1 MPRLGRVSNGDLRF
15 LRLPARAWG
24 DLTGNHAPRRFRYV
38 VGSTAFTQTW
48 RVSLVVAD
56 SGVVG
61 AVVVRRYGR
70 PGYGQDGLEFIAAEP
85 FSNRCEWSR
94 LVATVPEGSRSYL
107 DREDG
112 DPLPPKTGQAVEAAL
127 NDLAPG
133 AGLVLARLR
142 QLIPGPTSLGNR
154 ASLLREQRD
163 AVALGLEIAGMD
175 SRELLEGANGD
186 TADLDDGDVPFLR
199 GWNQRRISEPAMIR
213 HDSTSFDEWL
223 PDHADRFDTATF
235 QDPGDPARRVTVF
248 YADKEALE
256 QQTGT
261 DLLYYCHHRPGFIL
275 VQYKRMRASESRG
288 SSATY
293 YPDDQLDT
301 EINRYRGLPLAAQAA
316 TVEEWRLTDDA
327 YFIKLVRDDLRK
339 RRENR
344 LVRGMY
350 LPLGLVDLLLKE
362 SDEGRRPKGW
372 STESVT
378 TYLSNEEFLQ
388 LAKQGYIGTRGAAT
402 EHLKRIIQGSF
413 DDGRGVV
420 LTVDETDPQRAIRLR
435 HG

>member
-15 LRLPARAWG
+15 VRLPGSAWRE
-24 DLTGNHAPRRFRYV
+24 LNGNHARRRFRYV
-38 VGSTAFTQTW
+38 VGATAFTQAW
-48 RVSLVVAD
+48 RLALVIAD
-56 SGVVG
+56 SELVG
-61 AVVVRRYGR
+61 AVVVRRYGQ
-70 PGYGQDGLEFIAAEP
+70 PGFGQDGLEFIAAEP
-85 FSNRCEWSR
+85 FSNRCEWGR
-94 LVATVPEGSRSYL
+94 LVAAVPERSRSYL

-112 DPLPPKTGQAVEAAL
+112 DPLPPKTGQAVEATL

-133 AGLVLARLR
+133 SGLVLARIR
-142 QLIPGPTSLGNR
+142 QLIPGPTPFGNR

-186 TADLDDGDVPFLR
+186 TVEPDGDVPFLQ

-223 PDHADRFDTATF
+223 PNHANRFDTATF
-235 QDPGDPARRVTVF
+235 QDPSDPARRVTVF
-248 YADKEALE
+248 YADNEALE
-256 QQTGT
+256 RQTGT
-261 DLLYYCHHRPGFIL
+261 DLLYYRHHRPGFIL
-275 VQYKRMRASESRG
+275 VQYKRMRVSEGRG

-293 YPDDQLDT
+293 YPDDQLHA
-301 EINRYRGLPLAAQAA
+301 EISRYRALPIAAQAA
-316 TVEEWRLTDDA
+316 TVEEWRLTNDA

-339 RRENR
+339 RRENK

-350 LPLGLVDLLLKE
+350 LPLGLVDLLLNE
-362 SDEGRRPKGW
+362 SNEGRRPKGW

-388 LAKQGYIGTRGAAT
+388 LAKQGYIGTRGAT
-402 EHLKRIIQGSF
+402 SDHLKRIVQGSF